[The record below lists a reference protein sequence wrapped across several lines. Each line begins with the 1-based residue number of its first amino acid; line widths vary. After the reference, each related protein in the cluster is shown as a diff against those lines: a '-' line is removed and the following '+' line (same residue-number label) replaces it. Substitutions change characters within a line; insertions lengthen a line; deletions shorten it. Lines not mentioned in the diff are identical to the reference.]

1 MKREKVKIKDRKV
14 HHQSRRLSLRV
25 SPYMYNILVDAAIDN
40 NVTISDVIRATLN
53 DKFLQSQKTK
63 RKN

>member
-1 MKREKVKIKDRKV
+1 MKREKVKIMDRKV
-14 HHQSRRLSLRV
+14 SHQSKKLNFRV
-25 SPYMYNILVDAAIDN
+25 SPYMYDILVDTAKDS

-53 DKFLQSQKTK
+53 DRFLQSQKSK

>member
-1 MKREKVKIKDRKV
+1 MKREKVKIIDKRSSY
-14 HHQSRRLSLRV
+14 QSKKLNVRV
-25 SPYMYNILVDAAIDN
+25 SPYMYDILVDTAKNN

-53 DKFLQSQKTK
+53 DRFLQSQKTK

>member
-14 HHQSRRLSLRV
+14 RHQSKRLNVRV
-25 SPYMYNILVDAAIDN
+25 SPYMYDILVDTAIDN

>member
-1 MKREKVKIKDRKV
+1 MKREEVKILDKKSMY
-14 HHQSRRLSLRV
+14 QSKKLNVRV
-25 SPYMYNILVDAAIDN
+25 SPYMYDILVDTAIDN

-53 DKFLQSQKTK
+53 DRFLQSQKTK

>member
-1 MKREKVKIKDRKV
+1 MKREKVKIIDKRSSY
-14 HHQSRRLSLRV
+14 QSKRLNVRV
-25 SPYMYNILVDAAIDN
+25 SPYIYDILVDTAIDN

-53 DKFLQSQKTK
+53 DRFLQSQKTK

>member
-14 HHQSRRLSLRV
+14 HHQSRRLSLRI
-25 SPYMYNILVDAAIDN
+25 SPYMYDILVDTAIDD

-53 DKFLQSQKTK
+53 DRFLQSQKTK

>member
-1 MKREKVKIKDRKV
+1 
-14 HHQSRRLSLRV
+14 
-25 SPYMYNILVDAAIDN
+25 MYDILVDTAKDS

-53 DKFLQSQKTK
+53 DRFLQSQKTK